1 MQTQILQSCN
11 HIACNHATTELAI
24 MQPCNHATRAG
35 NHATTELA
43 IMQPYSLKSCDHRAC
58 NYVTR
63 ELVFMQPQSL
73 QSCNHRACNTQ
84 PQSLQLCNQRA
95 CNYAIKELA
104 KFSRISNILM
114 IDICNNE
121 SACKH
126 SSYSWNFYFYF

>member
-1 MQTQILQSCN
+1 MG
-11 HIACNHATTELAI
+11 I
-24 MQPCNHATRAG
+24 MQPTCNHRIFNPAI
-35 NHATTELA
+35 TELA

-95 CNYAIKELA
+95 CNYATTELA
-104 KFSRISNILM
+104 IINIIIYLQQHAMTEFKNFSRISNILM